1 MGELWAAA
9 RAAKIGYTGRMKA
22 VNFFRRGLRLA
33 LLFALSAGMSGAA
46 AAQQAANDDDLPLR
60 ELRVF
65 ADIFGKIKSDYID
78 SAEDAE
84 LLRDAIHGML
94 NGLDPHSAFLEPE
107 EFDDMRVSTEGKF
120 GGLGIE
126 IVTEDG
132 FIKVVAPID
141 DTPAM
146 RAGILPGD
154 IIVKL
159 DGESASGLDLRDA
172 VGKLRGAP
180 GSSVVLT
187 ISRKGRGDFDVRLVR
202 AIINVASVKGEL
214 LEPDFGYLRIT
225 RFQSGTGG
233 ALRRDVARLAREN
246 GRALKGIALD
256 LRNNPG
262 GVLQGA
268 VEVSNVFLADGVIVS
283 TRGRHERADYR
294 ASGAD
299 MTGDVPMVVLVNGG
313 SASAAEIVAGALQD
327 HKRAIILG
335 SRTFGKGS
343 VQTVIPL
350 ENGGGLKLTTAR
362 YYTPSQRSIQARGI
376 VPDIVVE
383 SRDSPTAHGDAGELR
398 EADLD
403 GHLENEDASGEKE
416 TVASRSK
423 LLADDHQLSEAL
435 NLLKG
440 MSLVKARGA
449 APGPG

>member
-1 MGELWAAA
+1 MRHEAAA

-22 VNFFRRGLRLA
+22 VNLFRRGLRLA
-33 LLFALSAGMSGAA
+33 LLFALSAGMAGAA

-187 ISRKGRGDFDVRLVR
+187 ISRKGRGDFDV
-202 AIINVASVKGEL
+202 A
-214 LEPDFGYLRIT
+214 
-225 RFQSGTGG
+225 
-233 ALRRDVARLAREN
+233 
-246 GRALKGIALD
+246 
-256 LRNNPG
+256 
-262 GVLQGA
+262 
-268 VEVSNVFLADGVIVS
+268 
-283 TRGRHERADYR
+283 
-294 ASGAD
+294 
-299 MTGDVPMVVLVNGG
+299 
-313 SASAAEIVAGALQD
+313 AGARHHQC
-327 HKRAIILG
+327 R
-335 SRTFGKGS
+335 
-343 VQTVIPL
+343 
-350 ENGGGLKLTTAR
+350 
-362 YYTPSQRSIQARGI
+362 QRQGR
-376 VPDIVVE
+376 
-383 SRDSPTAHGDAGELR
+383 
-398 EADLD
+398 
-403 GHLENEDASGEKE
+403 
-416 TVASRSK
+416 VA
-423 LLADDHQLSEAL
+423 
-435 NLLKG
+435 
-440 MSLVKARGA
+440 
-449 APGPG
+449 